1 MIDPHEIFGDE
12 GDEWDDELICM
23 QDCDE
28 DDEYLYEDDQWEDDE
43 TNNENPCY

>member
-12 GDEWDDELICM
+12 GNEW
-23 QDCDE
+23 

-43 TNNENPCY
+43 INNENPCY